1 MIEQPDSISFTTYF
15 AYLGTLVIIFL
26 VYLKFCKRPKKIDD
40 SSSESEDE
48 VVKEREVTLE
58 ELKKYNGKDNEL
70 KKCWVSVK
78 GKVYDVTKSG
88 FYGVG
93 GPYNLF
99 AGHDC
104 SICLAKNSFDP
115 TLLDKFDLSGLKFSE
130 NDTIDGYIQ
139 QFELKYD
146 CIGWLKEYT
155 DLNGKEESEEEDDGK
170 FTQTIDKEY
179 EQTDPE
185 EKKNQ

>member
-1 MIEQPDSISFTTYF
+1 MFEQPETISLTTYF
-15 AYLGTLVIIFL
+15 AYLAILVIIFL
-26 VYLKFCKRPKKIDD
+26 LYLKFCKRTKKEDE
-40 SSSESEDE
+40 SSSESEEE
-48 VVKEREVTLE
+48 VIKEREVTLN
-58 ELKKYNGKDNEL
+58 ELKKYNGKDNEH
-70 KKCWVSVK
+70 KKCWVSVR

-93 GPYNLF
+93 GPYNIF

-115 TLLDKFDLSGLKFSE
+115 SLLDKFDLSALKFAE
-130 NDTIDGYIQ
+130 NETIDGYIQ

-146 CIGWLKEYT
+146 CIGWLKEYK
-155 DLNGKEESEEEDDGK
+155 DVNKDEKEEEEDDGK
-170 FTQTIDKEY
+170 FSQNLGQEY
-179 EQTDPE
+179 SQDPD